1 MEITTERSTLIDITR
16 NITFSI
22 AHDISKGLNS
32 GNREEIIIALERGIH
47 SLGKLLVVTRWLGRN
62 PVLHDIDTFNRVCQE
77 SIIQLHSIV
86 KRLLKNGKKEIQQR
100 TRFPEIS
107 IALEVL
113 IKRTYPLPHIE
124 IKQPN
129 YKKIIHLLEQ
139 RIWRYYYIH
148 YKQIQCDQIDIYGG
162 MIFIHNKETF
172 SCWITIQNPE
182 IALLS
187 NEIKWRIIK
196 LTFFIPNEIKVEDKI
211 IERINKDI
219 LNENGKEPIKIL
231 IEQLNIIAKNTHF
244 NSILNE
250 CTTLINKNIF
260 PKLKSIIETN
270 GVEKILKIYYW
281 GNTICLEYHL
291 NNQTNTFRITHIP
304 SKSIDFF
311 NTSFSLEKQIIIIA
325 QAMAEQINLEYMK
338 ELNYYSEK
346 NSTNIFIN
354 LYTGNISFISPY
366 LPPSLLNN
374 YSIQLTKNPLENHHL
389 IFDDIHIL
397 TQYAQIFTVAKI
409 LFINAN
415 FQLVEND
422 IMKCIAEHTDKFVQ
436 IRGKIQ
442 ISNCSIQQQ
451 HTTTTNNNNNNICGF
466 PFKIQESESRCLC
479 FIISKTPEE
488 NLICVGLRN
497 KTVNYCSCSKEV
509 FNSSLTSVEKIMKFC
524 QESYSKYYSII
535 YLDFFKEEFS
545 NQFKPPLC
553 SIIINPLKNKN
564 LCYFIIT
571 KYLPFV
577 ISLEQSSDD
586 LYFYIFVDLNGWID
600 HFIDK
605 FKPSFGTSFII
616 DSKKFKFSFKKEN
629 VEKDVQLLFIRVIQ
643 FIHLT
648 LFLKNVFSKLLYFNE
663 KTLFFDGYEIDFTS
677 SLFDIIQFNIHFNE
691 QYQYLSS
698 FVHFEFTG
706 TKEIT
711 SIKIL
716 NLKEIHQIV
725 FVINTFVQYFDIII
739 KLLKSI
745 NRSCILL
752 IISDLSSLTLF
763 INPETHQISKEK
775 SIILFSFDILL
786 PTNYVQFTYLT
797 EDIHNKKGFPND
809 VILTTLN
816 LIPKKFTIN
825 EIEKYLKLLLNLIHL
840 IIIIDYVS
848 PSLLSKDIEE
858 RNHRFYFRADL
869 FIKIP
874 LTLSIGNITN
884 AELFQT
890 PRIDILTT
898 YFNIRFSDPFNSGN
912 LIHAK
917 HLISFMSKKQML
929 LSHLSYME
937 PLISFCCSTLNKENV
952 HHIYDFTFEDKNSVY
967 YISVFIYHNIHDL
980 IAQNSFFELNL
991 QYSQLKVLSLLDNQK
1006 NTPLV
1011 LSFIEKFK
1019 EKNIATF
1026 RHLTNLL
1033 QDTFEK

>member
-1 MEITTERSTLIDITR
+1 MEITTERSTLIDIIR
-16 NITFSI
+16 NTTFSI
-22 AHDISKGLNS
+22 AHEISKGLNS

-77 SIIQLHSIV
+77 SILQLHSIV
-86 KRLLKNGKKEIQQR
+86 KRILKNGKKGIEQR

-113 IKRTYPLPHIE
+113 IKKTYPLPHIE
-124 IKQPN
+124 INIPN

-162 MIFIHNKETF
+162 MLFIHNKETF

-196 LTFFIPNEIKVEDKI
+196 LTLFIPKEIKAEDKI
-211 IERINKDI
+211 IERINNNL
-219 LNENGKEPIKIL
+219 LNENEVGKEPIKIL
-231 IEQLNIIAKNTHF
+231 IEQLNIIAKNAHF
-244 NSILNE
+244 NSLLNE
-250 CTTLINKNIF
+250 CTILTSKKIF
-260 PKLKSIIETN
+260 PNLKSIIETN
-270 GVEKILKIYYW
+270 GVEKVLKIYYW
-281 GNTICLEYHL
+281 GNTICLEYRL
-291 NNQTNTFRITHIP
+291 NNQTNNFRITHIP
-304 SKSIDFF
+304 PKSIDFF
-311 NTSFSLEKQIIIIA
+311 NISFSLEKQIIVIA

-346 NSTNIFIN
+346 NYTNIFIN

-374 YSIQLTKNPLENHHL
+374 YSIEFTKNPLENHHL

-409 LFINAN
+409 LFVNAN
-415 FQLVEND
+415 IQLVESD
-422 IMKCIAEHTDKFVQ
+422 IMKSIAEHTDKFDQ

-442 ISNCSIQQQ
+442 ISNICIQQQ
-451 HTTTTNNNNNNICGF
+451 QQNNNIICGF

-488 NLICVGLRN
+488 NLICVGFRN
-497 KTVNYCSCSKEV
+497 KLVNYCSCSKEV
-509 FNSSLTSVEKIMKFC
+509 FNSSSSLTSVEKIMKFC
-524 QESYSKYYSII
+524 QESYSKYYFII

-545 NQFKPPLC
+545 NQFKLPFC
-553 SIIINPLKNKN
+553 SISVIHSKNKN
-564 LCYFIIT
+564 LCYLVIT
-571 KYLPFV
+571 KYSPFV

-605 FKPSFGTSFII
+605 FKPSFGTSFSI
-616 DSKKFKFSFKKEN
+616 DSKKFKFSFKKDN

-643 FIHLT
+643 FIHLAM
-648 LFLKNVFSKLLYFNE
+648 FLKKVFSKLKYFNE
-663 KTLFFDGYEIDFTS
+663 KTLFFDGYEIEFTS
-677 SLFDIIQFNIHFNE
+677 SLFDTIQFNIHFNE

-706 TKEIT
+706 IKET
-711 SIKIL
+711 TIKIL
-716 NLKEIHQIV
+716 SLKEINQTL
-725 FVINTFVQYFDIII
+725 FVINTFVQYFDIVI
-739 KLLKSI
+739 KLIKSI

-752 IISDLSSLTLF
+752 TISDLSSLTLF
-763 INPETHQISKEK
+763 INPESHQISKET
-775 SIILFSFDILL
+775 STILFSFDTLI
-786 PTNYVQFTYLT
+786 TNNCVQFTYLT
-797 EDIHNKKGFPND
+797 EDIHNRKGFPND
-809 VILTTLN
+809 VMITTLS
-816 LIPKKFTIN
+816 LIPKRFPIN
-825 EIEKYLKLLLNLIHL
+825 EIEKYLKLILNLIHL
-840 IIIIDYVS
+840 LLIVEYVS
-848 PSLLSKDIEE
+848 PQSFSKDIEG

-869 FIKIP
+869 FIKVPSI
-874 LTLSIGNITN
+874 LTLDIITN

-890 PRIDILTT
+890 PRVDILTT
-898 YFNIRFSDPFNSGN
+898 YFNIRFSDPLNSGD

-952 HHIYDFTFEDKNSVY
+952 QHIYDFTFEDKNSLY
-967 YISVFIYHNIHDL
+967 YISVFIYNNVHDL
-980 IAQNSFFELNL
+980 IAKHPFFELNL
-991 QYSQLKVLSLLDNQK
+991 QYSQLKVLSLLENQK
-1006 NTPLV
+1006 NTPSV
-1011 LSFIEKFK
+1011 ISFIDKFK